1 MPRKGASRPVSHEIQ
16 IAADTPPAVGT
27 SRTVAPGIRWVRM
40 PLPFPPSHVNCW
52 LIEDEGG
59 HVLVDTSINNP
70 ATIDNWRQVL
80 AEIGNPRITR
90 VLITH
95 FHPDHAG
102 LAGWFCEQAEA
113 PLVMPRTEFLQARF
127 LWLDVG
133 NDMLAQQ
140 AEFVRRAGAAEE
152 YQTFVINR
160 GPLYQK
166 SVHAMPRSYQRI
178 IAGQTLRIGGRDW
191 QVLTG
196 MGHAPEMACLLCE
209 TDRIFISAD
218 QVLPRISPYVGVHAP
233 EPKADPLGDFL
244 GTLDRFRAVRDD
256 VLVLPSHGLPFHG
269 LHPRLA
275 ALEAHHAHRLD
286 LLQEGL
292 GTPHTV
298 VEASGLLF
306 PRGLDQNQLGFGI
319 GETLAHLNRL
329 VGMGEISMRET
340 QDGVLRFARNG

>member
-1 MPRKGASRPVSHEIQ
+1 MTHDIQ
-16 IAADTPPAVGT
+16 IAAEAPPAPGT
-27 SRTVAPGIRWVRM
+27 SRDVAPGIRWVRM

-59 HVLVDTSINNP
+59 YALVDTSINNEVTQ
-70 ATIDNWRQVL
+70 AHWRQVM
-80 AEIGNPRITR
+80 AELGNPRITR

-102 LAGWFCEQAEA
+102 LAGWFCERAEA

-127 LWLDVG
+127 LWLDTG
-133 NDMLAQQ
+133 EDMLAQQ
-140 AEFVRRAGAAEE
+140 AEFVRRAGAPRE
-152 YQTFVINR
+152 YQRFVVNR

-166 SVHAMPRSYQRI
+166 SVSALPRSYQRI
-178 IAGQTLRIGGRDW
+178 IAGQTLRIGERDW

-196 MGHAPEMACLLCE
+196 QGHAPEMACLLCDS
-209 TDRIFISAD
+209 DRIFISAD
-218 QVLPRISPYVGVHAP
+218 QVLPRISPYIGVHAP
-233 EPKADPLGDFL
+233 EPQADPLADFL
-244 GTLDRFRAVRDD
+244 GTLDRFRGVRED

-275 ALEAHHAHRLD
+275 ALETHHAQRLD
-286 LLQEGL
+286 LLRDGL
-292 GTPHTV
+292 ATPHTV

-329 VGMGEISMRET
+329 VGMGEIAVEDAA
-340 QDGVLRFARNG
+340 DGVLRFARRG

>member
-1 MPRKGASRPVSHEIQ
+1 VTHEIQ

-27 SRTVAPGIRWVRM
+27 SREVAPGIRWVRM

-52 LIEDEGG
+52 LIEDDGG
-59 HVLVDTSINNP
+59 YVLVDTSINNA
-70 ATIDNWRQVL
+70 ATQANWQQVL
-80 AEIGNPRITR
+80 AELGNPRITR

-102 LAGWFCEQAEA
+102 LAGWFCERAEA

-127 LWLDVG
+127 LWLDTG
-133 NDMLAQQ
+133 EDMLAQQ
-140 AEFVRRAGAAEE
+140 ADFVRRAGAPAD
-152 YQTFVINR
+152 YQSFVVNR
-160 GPLYQK
+160 GPLYQR
-166 SVHAMPRSYQRI
+166 SVHALPRSYQRI

-209 TDRIFISAD
+209 ADGIFISAD
-218 QVLPRISPYVGVHAP
+218 QVLPRISPYIGVHAP
-233 EPKADPLGDFL
+233 EPQADPLADFL
-244 GTLDRFRAVRDD
+244 ATLARFRSVPDS
-256 VLVLPSHGLPFHG
+256 VLVLPSHGLPFQG

-275 ALEAHHAHRLD
+275 ALEAHHAQRLD

-292 GTPHTV
+292 AKPHTV

-329 VGMGEISMRET
+329 VGMGEIAVSEA
-340 QDGVLRFARNG
+340 QDGVLHFARNG